1 MDICQIGYDVCEF
14 DSLRDLRIDIIGR
27 VHFDNQDRF
36 AIWMGSIG
44 KAPEPC
50 QQTSGCWHLTF
61 DSFLNLDMGDD
72 TNTKFLLR
80 RVQTTFMTS
89 KMRGDCWGTW
99 LIMLGFMDLRW
110 PRVCRRSTSVLCY
123 APKELNELC
132 FTMIELVLNYM
143 QWLFVSPLHR
153 MLIES
158 SKQAVRDSY
167 VHGANMGPT
176 WVLSF
181 PDGPHVG
188 PMLSG
193 VVYYGVSDNEAN
205 SEIHNQLWILARDTL
220 NRIILN
226 LNLYS
231 MEILSVLFHFT
242 MWIKENFKF
251 PKFELWLKNHKQTG
265 LMPLPIY
272 ACRLLWYQCWTC

>member
-110 PRVCRRSTSVLCY
+110 PRVCRRSTSVLFS
-123 APKELNELC
+123 KWLRGGHIRFFGFWMDGFGSVTQVC
-132 FTMIELVLNYM
+132 FGISVSNFMCM
-143 QWLFVSPLHR
+143 SFV
-153 MLIES
+153 
-158 SKQAVRDSY
+158 AVGRSLTIVSY
-167 VHGANMGPT
+167 VAFKMAALWFWT
-176 WVLSF
+176 
-181 PDGPHVG
+181 
-188 PMLSG
+188 
-193 VVYYGVSDNEAN
+193 VSIT
-205 SEIHNQLWILARDTL
+205 IH
-220 NRIILN
+220 
-226 LNLYS
+226 
-231 MEILSVLFHFT
+231 
-242 MWIKENFKF
+242 
-251 PKFELWLKNHKQTG
+251 
-265 LMPLPIY
+265 PI
-272 ACRLLWYQCWTC
+272 AHCHPLLWGGGILVDHWSTIC

>member
-72 TNTKFLLR
+72 TNTKFLLL
-80 RVQTTFMTS
+80 RVQTTYMTS

-110 PRVCRRSTSVLCY
+110 PRVCRRSTSVLLTMFPSSYHHEIFRSYYQWQKWRPCKRSRSEVKGQGHRGHN
-123 APKELNELC
+123 PTLPFLDCNSSLNSC
-132 FTMIELVLNYM
+132 MVMKWCI
-143 QWLFVSPLHR
+143 
-153 MLIES
+153 
-158 SKQAVRDSY
+158 
-167 VHGANMGPT
+167 
-176 WVLSF
+176 
-181 PDGPHVG
+181 
-188 PMLSG
+188 
-193 VVYYGVSDNEAN
+193 
-205 SEIHNQLWILARDTL
+205 
-220 NRIILN
+220 
-226 LNLYS
+226 
-231 MEILSVLFHFT
+231 
-242 MWIKENFKF
+242 
-251 PKFELWLKNHKQTG
+251 
-265 LMPLPIY
+265 
-272 ACRLLWYQCWTC
+272 